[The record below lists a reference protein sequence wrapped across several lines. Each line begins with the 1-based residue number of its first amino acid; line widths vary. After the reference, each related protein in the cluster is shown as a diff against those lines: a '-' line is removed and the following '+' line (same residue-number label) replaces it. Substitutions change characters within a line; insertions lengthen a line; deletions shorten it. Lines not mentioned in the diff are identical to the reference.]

1 MHAHRIAVN
10 TFLPKFRY
18 LCITLRFSADPLLSM
33 LACGGFT
40 KLKIQMIEK
49 EDKSER
55 GGIQVIARAASI
67 LRALRDTQTGMS
79 LGQIAERVGLA
90 RSTVQRIVAA
100 LQAERLVIS
109 DASGGGLRLGPELH
123 ALAEA
128 AQYNIVEHCRLMLTE
143 LTQKTGE
150 TADLSVLR
158 GAGMIFLDQV
168 PGTHRL
174 RTVSSVGEVFP
185 LTSTANGRAC
195 LAQLP
200 PDEARKLA
208 TNEWDRN
215 AINGDLEAFMRDL
228 ATIRETGLAYDLD
241 THTSGISAIGLAFRD
256 WAGDLH
262 AISVPVPTTRYE
274 QTKAS
279 VETALLKT
287 AKNIGKIFDL
297 RTS

>member
-1 MHAHRIAVN
+1 
-10 TFLPKFRY
+10 
-18 LCITLRFSADPLLSM
+18 M
-33 LACGGFT
+33 L
-40 KLKIQMIEK
+40 EK
-49 EDKSER
+49 EEKPDR
-55 GGIQVIARAASI
+55 NGIQVIARAATI
-67 LRALRDTQTGMS
+67 LRALRETQTGMS

-100 LQAERLVIS
+100 LQAERLVIADS
-109 DASGGGLRLGPELH
+109 NGGGWRLGPELH

-128 AQYNIVEHCRLMLTE
+128 AQYNIVEHCRLLLTE

-185 LTSTANGRAC
+185 LTTTANGRAC
-195 LAQLP
+195 LAKLP
-200 PDEARKLA
+200 PEQAEKLA
-208 TNEWDRN
+208 LIEWDRN
-215 AINGDLEAFMRDL
+215 GINGDLAAFHRDL
-228 ATIRETGLAYDLD
+228 DIIRQTGLAYDLD
-241 THTSGISAIGLAFRD
+241 NHTTGISAIGLAFHD

-262 AISVPVPTTRYE
+262 AISVPVPSTRYA

-279 VETALLKT
+279 VEAALLKT
-287 AKNIGKIFDL
+287 LNNIDKMMSVGTL
-297 RTS
+297 